1 MFQLNKDKLKFNG
14 ISLGV
19 TLVFFL
25 YEIFQKFIYLILVLL
40 SKFIKHKKFIRYCDL
55 RNPSLFI
62 NEVKE
67 AKIKWNNDVLNNK
80 NYPIYWFHVA
90 SAGEMEQAIPV
101 ARKLN
106 EKMGAHFFVTYYSP
120 SAEPFLKNFPAKIGC
135 VGLPIDVR
143 KLYDVIFEN
152 IPINK
157 VFFVRYDIWPS
168 LFNSCVINKVELNLI
183 SASSEKTKKGIL
195 GYFSEVWN
203 RKYYIKFSNIFAVTD
218 DDVEY
223 FLKYLPKENVFLAGD
238 AKWARAYERTLN
250 GSNKKNDKEF
260 SYFYSYCIAQ
270 KENYSK
276 KCIVFGSPHVEEHK
290 IAIECASLKEKMLI
304 IYVPHDVEAKN
315 CQNILED
322 FYSVGT
328 KAVLFS
334 ELINKIDEEMNI
346 ENNESIYNK
355 NMHLTNYDVIHND
368 FKIPNHFY
376 NFKKDY
382 KFSSYLMSYCEV
394 IIVDKIGF
402 LAEIYELGDI
412 AIIGGGFDGQ
422 IHNVL
427 EPAAHGVPV
436 LIGNLFLRAREANE
450 LVNVGGAISFQNRNE
465 LFQFLVQWVSLIE
478 AGADSTHPAKR
489 LGLAKAKT
497 LQLFKS
503 IPDTSE
509 IILQTFLKGKR
520 SNS

>member
-1 MFQLNKDKLKFNG
+1 
-14 ISLGV
+14 
-19 TLVFFL
+19 VFFL
-25 YEIFQKFIYLILVLL
+25 YEIFQKIVYLILVLL
-40 SKFIKHKKFIRYCDL
+40 SKIIINKKFRRYCEL

-62 NEVKE
+62 NEVKK
-67 AKIKWNNDVLNNK
+67 AKIKRDIFILNNE

-106 EKMGAHFFVTYYSP
+106 EKMGAQFFVTYYSP

-143 KLYDVIFEN
+143 KYYKIIFKELS
-152 IPINK
+152 IEK
-157 VFFVRYDIWPS
+157 MFFVRYDIWPS
-168 LFNSCVINKVELNLI
+168 LFKSGLDNRIELNLI

-203 RKYYIKFSNIFAVTD
+203 KKYYINFSNIFAVSN
-218 DDVEY
+218 DDVKY
-223 FLKYLPKENVFLAGD
+223 FLKYLPKSNVFLSGD
-238 AKWARAYERTLN
+238 AKWARAYERALH

-260 SYFYSYCIAQ
+260 SYFYSYCTAQ
-270 KENYSK
+270 KESYLK
-276 KCIVFGSPHVEEHK
+276 KCIVFGSPHSEEHK
-290 IAIECASLKEKMLI
+290 IAIECSSLKEKILM
-304 IYVPHDVEAKN
+304 IYVPHDADSKN

-334 ELINKIDEEMNI
+334 ELIKKIDEEMDVGNI
-346 ENNESIYNK
+346 QNSDPIYKDILLKNN
-355 NMHLTNYDVIHND
+355 DVIHND
-368 FKIPNHFY
+368 FKIPNHIY
-376 NFKKDY
+376 NFKKNY
-382 KFSSYLMSYCEV
+382 KFSSDLMSYCEV
-394 IIVDKIGF
+394 IIVDKVGF

-465 LFQFLVQWVSLIE
+465 LFQFLVRWVSLIE

-509 IILQTFLKGKR
+509 IILQAFLKGKR

>member
-1 MFQLNKDKLKFNG
+1 M
-14 ISLGV
+14 
-19 TLVFFL
+19 FFL
-25 YEIFQKFIYLILVLL
+25 YEMSQKYIYLLLVLF
-40 SKFIKHKKFIRYCDL
+40 SKIVINKKFRRYCEL
-55 RNPSLFI
+55 RNPLLFL
-62 NEVKE
+62 NEIKQVKV
-67 AKIKWNNDVLNNK
+67 KRDIDVLNDK

-106 EKMGAHFFVTYYSP
+106 EKMGAQFFVTYYSP
-120 SAEPFLKNFPAKIGC
+120 SAEPFLKNFPAKVGC

-143 KLYDVIFEN
+143 KYYNVIFKEMQ
-152 IPINK
+152 IK
-157 VFFVRYDIWPS
+157 KMFFVRYDIWPS
-168 LFNSCVINKVELNLI
+168 LFKSCLDNKVELNLI

-195 GYFSEVWN
+195 GYFSENWN
-203 RKYYIKFSNIFAVTD
+203 KKYYFNFSNIFAVSNA
-218 DDVEY
+218 DVKY
-223 FLKYLPKENVFLAGD
+223 FLKYLPKPNVFLSGD
-238 AKWARAYERTLN
+238 AKWARAYERAIH
-250 GSNKKNDKEF
+250 GSNKKNDKDF
-260 SYFYSYCIAQ
+260 ACFYSYCIAQ
-270 KENYSK
+270 KESFLK
-276 KCIVFGSPHVEEHK
+276 KCIVFGSPHIEEHK
-290 IAIECASLKEKMLI
+290 IAIECSILKEKILM
-304 IYVPHDVEAKN
+304 IYVPHEVNSKN

-334 ELINKIDEEMNI
+334 ELIKKIEEEMDLSNTDNTDSI
-346 ENNESIYNK
+346 IKCNSMNN
-355 NMHLTNYDVIHND
+355 HDVIHND
-368 FKIPNHFY
+368 LKIPNHIY
-376 NFKKDY
+376 SFKKNY
-382 KFSSYLMSYCEV
+382 KFSSNLMSYCEV
-394 IIVDKIGF
+394 IIFDKVGF
-402 LAEIYELGDI
+402 LAEIYELGDL

-450 LVNVGGAISFQNRNE
+450 LVNAGGAISFQNRNE
-465 LFQFLVQWVSLIE
+465 VFQFLVQWVSLIE

-509 IILQTFLKGKR
+509 IILQAFLGSKK